1 MMVIEMNLIEASRDG
16 NLNIVKAM
24 INEGRDINATYYD
37 ISALM
42 IASYGGHFD
51 IVKLLVEAGCDVNYK
66 DRCLCNSALK
76 LSIKNGHT
84 EIAKYLKQNGAI
96 Q

>member
-1 MMVIEMNLIEASRDG
+1 MNIIEASRAGD
-16 NLNIVKAM
+16 LERVKAM

-76 LSIKNGHT
+76 LSMKNGHT
-84 EIAKYLKQNGAI
+84 EIAKYLKKHGAI
-96 Q
+96 K